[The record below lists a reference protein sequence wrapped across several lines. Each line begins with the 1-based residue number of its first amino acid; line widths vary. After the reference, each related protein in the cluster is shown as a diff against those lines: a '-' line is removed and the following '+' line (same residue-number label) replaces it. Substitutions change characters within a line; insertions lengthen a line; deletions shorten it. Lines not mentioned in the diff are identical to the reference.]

1 MATNAKTSASKSSK
15 MTDAPKTN
23 SVTNNSKSFETMGN
37 SVLPGFQQSAEPD
50 TSTQPSVVAQP
61 NVAAQSNVATQSE
74 VVAQSEVAAQP
85 KQSRTKTK
93 PRRSNIEDY
102 RKDFLSPIKLTQTT
116 KHQVA
121 ISNDTFD
128 RIERIA
134 RHFGGRGYV
143 VGSFVEHILIDHLE
157 AYADIYDGWYSQLG
171 KSL

>member
-1 MATNAKTSASKSSK
+1 ME
-15 MTDAPKTN
+15 N
-23 SVTNNSKSFETMGN
+23 SFFPE
-37 SVLPGFQQSAEPD
+37 FQQSAEPD
-50 TSTQPSVVAQP
+50 TSTQPSVTVQP
-61 NVAAQSNVATQSE
+61 DETTQPR
-74 VVAQSEVAAQP
+74 VVAQSDVAAQP
-85 KQSRTKTK
+85 KQSRTKIK

-102 RKDFLSPIKLTQTT
+102 RKDFLAPIKLTQTT

-157 AYADIYDGWYSQLG
+157 AYADIYEGWYSQLG

>member
-1 MATNAKTSASKSSK
+1 M
-15 MTDAPKTN
+15 DN
-23 SVTNNSKSFETMGN
+23 SFFPE
-37 SVLPGFQQSAEPD
+37 FQQSAEPD
-50 TSTQPSVVAQP
+50 TSTQPSVAV
-61 NVAAQSNVATQSE
+61 QSDVT
-74 VVAQSEVAAQP
+74 AQP
-85 KQSRTKTK
+85 KQLRTKTK

-102 RKDFLSPIKLTQTT
+102 RKDFLTPIKLTQTT

>member
-1 MATNAKTSASKSSK
+1 MATNAKSSAIESSK
-15 MTDAPKTN
+15 MTDAPQLPQ
-23 SVTNNSKSFETMGN
+23 VTNNSNSFDTMEN
-37 SVLPGFQQSAEPD
+37 SMFPEVQPTAEQIV
-50 TSTQPSVVAQP
+50 T
-61 NVAAQSNVATQSE
+61 TQSK
-74 VVAQSEVAAQP
+74 S
-85 KQSRTKTK
+85 SRSKAK

-102 RKDFLSPIKLTQTT
+102 RKDFFTPIKLTPKT
-116 KHQVA
+116 KHQVS

-134 RHFGGRGYV
+134 RHFGGRGYT